1 MDKISSIIVA
11 LQTTKVLVVFAQED
25 DSYNPNELENHLSKT
40 LVTTSLASATSKIPL
55 DNNSIGISDFTSEPS
70 SNSQHDMNGWT
81 EVKSKS
87 SKKKEHQVKNIQE

>member
-40 LVTTSLASATSKIPL
+40 LVITSLASATSKIPL

-87 SKKKEHQVKNIQE
+87 STKKEHQVKNIQE